1 LKLLKFGVSFPNAN
15 IFKPDPHL
23 WAKVKPDCVAAARH
37 QETGKTMSDH
47 QPKSRVI
54 RSMLFGRLLM
64 VAVLLMLI
72 LATDAS
78 TGQTWSLIWSD
89 EFNGAAGSPV
99 DTTKWVFDI
108 GGGGWGNNELEYYT
122 NSAPN
127 ASMDGNGNLVIT
139 AIKETL
145 PRKKRCWYGRC
156 QYSSAR
162 IKTAGTFMQAY
173 GRFEARIKVPY
184 GQGIWPAFWML
195 GKNINKVGWPR
206 CGEIDIMEN
215 IGREPAKAHGTIHGP
230 GYSGANGI
238 GAAYNLS
245 TGAFADDF
253 HLFAIEWEPGGAI
266 RWYVDGNL
274 YQTRTQADLPAGA
287 VWVFDRPFFILLNLA
302 VGGSWPGNPDATT
315 VFPQRMYVDYVR
327 VYQ

>member
-1 LKLLKFGVSFPNAN
+1 MRN
-15 IFKPDPHL
+15 
-23 WAKVKPDCVAAARH
+23 
-37 QETGKTMSDH
+37 
-47 QPKSRVI
+47 
-54 RSMLFGRLLM
+54 SMLFKYRPDTPAICSFAFVRSLLTINVFLIFI
-64 VAVLLMLI
+64 VA
-72 LATDAS
+72 ANAYPTA
-78 TGQTWSLIWSD
+78 QTRTLVWSD

-99 DTTKWVFDI
+99 DSAKWVFDI

-122 NSAPN
+122 NSTRN

-139 AIKETL
+139 AVKETL
-145 PRKKRCWYGRC
+145 PKKNRCWYGRC

-162 IKTAGTFMQAY
+162 IKTVGKFKQAY
-173 GRFEARIKVPY
+173 GRFEARIKIPY

-195 GKNINKVGWPR
+195 GKNINKVSWPN

-215 IGREPAKAHGTIHGP
+215 IGREPSTAHGTIHGP

-238 GAAYNLS
+238 GAAYDLS
-245 TGAFADDF
+245 AGAFADDF
-253 HLFAIEWEPGGAI
+253 HVFAIEWEPGAI
-266 RWYVDGNL
+266 RWYVDDNL

-287 VWVFDRPFFILLNLA
+287 AWVFDHPFFMLLNVA
-302 VGGSWPGNPDATT
+302 VGGYWPGNPDATT